1 MLLLIFRSVGSVVV
15 GMMRLTI
22 NLVFWL
28 GILTLSLVWA
38 AAVGIRDKVVGEPRL
53 VFVVIYLAMGAWIVY
68 SLLYGIGPGVDRLSV
83 LEQL

>member
-1 MLLLIFRSVGSVVV
+1 MFRFILQLVGSVVV
-15 GMMRLTI
+15 GMMQLTI

-28 GILTLSLVWA
+28 GILTMSLVWA
-38 AAVGIRDKVVGEPRL
+38 ASVGIRDKVVAEPRL
-53 VFVVIYLAMGAWIVY
+53 IFVVIYLAMGAWILY